1 MAAEKYGSEILHSL
15 YGRLFGLDARG
26 FAVGLPGLR
35 EPTEFSTAGSTLAA
49 HGLSVLSGST
59 DAWTLPAPRAAG
71 VRKTI
76 LNASTL
82 STAAMA
88 IVRSTADGFD
98 CAFFGSTVAGGLGS
112 TAPTIRINL
121 VAAGAAVDL
130 ISVSSRIW
138 APIGFTGNITSSAQ
152 TYTLSTTS

>member
-1 MAAEKYGSEILHSL
+1 MAIDKYESQIGHSL
-15 YGRLFGLDARG
+15 YGRQLGLDHG
-26 FAVGLPGLR
+26 GYLVGTPGHR
-35 EPTEFSTAGSTLAA
+35 MPTEFSTGGSTLSN

-59 DAWTLPAPRAAG
+59 DSWTLPAPRVAG
-71 VRKTI
+71 IRKVI

-88 IVRSTADGFD
+88 IVRSTADGYD

-121 VAAGAAVDL
+121 VAAGQAVEL

-138 APIGFTGNITSSAQ
+138 APIGFNGNITSSAQ
-152 TYTLSTTS
+152 TYTLSTSS